1 MEPNTITNEMLYEL
15 LKDFKKDV
23 HKRFEQVDKR
33 FERIENQQAED
44 HKILMELWEN
54 RSRQTLNFTSAY
66 FLITLIS
73 SMLIAL
79 ATSYTLVASLI

>member
-15 LKDFKKDV
+15 LKDFKEDV

-33 FERIENQQAED
+33 FEQMEERQSED

-54 RSRQTLNFTSAY
+54 RKC
-66 FLITLIS
+66 
-73 SMLIAL
+73 
-79 ATSYTLVASLI
+79 